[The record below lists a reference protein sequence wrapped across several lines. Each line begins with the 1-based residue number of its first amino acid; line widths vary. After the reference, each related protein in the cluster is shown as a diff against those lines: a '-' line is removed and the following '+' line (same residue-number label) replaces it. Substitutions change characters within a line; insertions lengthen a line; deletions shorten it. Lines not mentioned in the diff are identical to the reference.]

1 MNQATAEATIYSYE
15 DWLAICLPTRN
26 TANTYR
32 SGVLSFLRSV
42 YGTDDK
48 PEILAPR
55 YIAEIK
61 SGQRSYFKDLIT
73 YIAASHDLK
82 APPKT
87 PNSYLAGVTS
97 FLLWCCDIEAT
108 KERKMLKSRMG
119 KGAQE
124 ARTEKEDLDRAKLRA
139 FLSHCDTK
147 TRALALVLLSSGLR
161 IGEAFQL
168 RMSDLRLDQY
178 PVAIHVRAETAKT
191 RHHRVTFMSS
201 EAKEALLEWL
211 RIREDYRWL
220 FVSVREPRRR
230 GKGRTKNRRPRIP
243 VLIHHNERGIR

>member
-124 ARTEKEDLDRAKLRA
+124 ARTEKEDLDRAKLSSSQFRSQNRRG
-139 FLSHCDTK
+139 LSAEDVRPPARPIPGGDPRSCGDSEDSAPPCDVHEQRGQGSP
-147 TRALALVLLSSGLR
+147 TRMAKDSGGLSLALR
-161 IGEAFQL
+161 IG
-168 RMSDLRLDQY
+168 SG
-178 PVAIHVRAETAKT
+178 T
-191 RHHRVTFMSS
+191 S
-201 EAKEALLEWL
+201 E
-211 RIREDYRWL
+211 
-220 FVSVREPRRR
+220 
-230 GKGRTKNRRPRIP
+230 
-243 VLIHHNERGIR
+243 ER